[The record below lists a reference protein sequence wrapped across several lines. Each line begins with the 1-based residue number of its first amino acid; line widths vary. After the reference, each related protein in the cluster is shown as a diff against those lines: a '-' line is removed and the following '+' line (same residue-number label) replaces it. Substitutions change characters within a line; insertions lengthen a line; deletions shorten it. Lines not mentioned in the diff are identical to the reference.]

1 MQYLTLMK
9 RTDQLA
15 QLSTYQAMNLQS
27 LFQIID
33 QTNKGIAYPAF
44 NQLVSKLPFTLTQW
58 ASFLRIS
65 KRTLERIREEKKVIS
80 PTNSEHILRIVMLY
94 NYGVSVFGNKKNFDL
109 WLTLESIPL
118 GYIRPIDLLNN
129 SYGIEAIRGELG
141 RIEHGI
147 LA

>member
-1 MQYLTLMK
+1 MQYLALMK
-9 RTDQLA
+9 KTDQLA
-15 QLSTYQAMNLQS
+15 QLSTYQAMNPQS
-27 LFQIID
+27 LFKIID
-33 QTNKGIAYPAF
+33 QTNKGISYPAF
-44 NQLVSKLPFTLTQW
+44 HQLVSKMPFTLTQW
-58 ASFLRIS
+58 AHFLRIS

-80 PTNSEHILRIVMLY
+80 PTSSEHILRIVMLY

-118 GYIRPIDLLNN
+118 GYIRPLDLLNN

-147 LA
+147 LS

>member
-1 MQYLTLMK
+1 MK
-9 RTDQLA
+9 QSNQLA
-15 QLSTYQAMNLQS
+15 LFSTYRSLNNES
-27 LFQIID
+27 LFKIIE
-33 QTNKGIAYPAF
+33 QTNKGIPF
-44 NQLVSKLPFTLTQW
+44 SVFSQLAAKLPFTLAQW
-58 ASFLRIS
+58 ADFLRIS
-65 KRTLERIREEKKVIS
+65 KRTLERIREEKKIIN
-80 PTNSEHILRIVMLY
+80 PPCAEQIIRIVMLY
-94 NYGVSVFGNKKNFDL
+94 NYGVDVFGNKKNFDH